1 MREKIK
7 GSLYAKVFLITL
19 VMLFGLSLLVF
30 GLLAWLMPQ
39 TYSNKLNALL
49 DEQTLSFLSEL
60 EKVAFADSGSL
71 FDQFARNM
79 EIYSMELYDENGVF
93 VPLPS
98 AQTSAEYGERGLAGY
113 GEAGYAGNGETS
125 HASDGGAGY
134 AGYGEAGYTAG
145 YGEVSIAL
153 SAEDDF
159 GEDTPVLC
167 NQYYFSF
174 ADSEERYMLLV
185 YGKAG
190 QIAELQQAFLRVFP
204 LLSAVILLVSLMI
217 SWIYSRMI
225 TKPVLEISRVSEQ
238 MSDLHLE
245 WQVDGQ
251 RTDELGTLGKSLN
264 RLSQNLRG
272 ALNDLQKANAE
283 LEADIEREK
292 ALEQAQIDFF
302 AAASHELKTPIT
314 VIKGQL
320 EGMLLGIGA
329 YKDREK
335 YLLRSLGVT
344 QTLESMVYD
353 LLTISRLQASDSGFK
368 TEKVDCASVV
378 RKYLA
383 DTEDLIAGKDLQI
396 NCHFPDSVLID
407 ANKILMEKVF
417 SNLIGNAVKYAPPE
431 ASVHITV
438 RERQGSWLFSIENTG
453 THIPEEA
460 IPKLFEAFYRVDT
473 SRSRQTGGSGLG
485 LYIVQKI
492 LQQHDSRCDVRNT
505 EDGVEFFFELPNRT

>member
-1 MREKIK
+1 MIRKIK
-7 GSLYAKVFLITL
+7 SSLFAKVFIITSM
-19 VMLFGLSLLVF
+19 MLLCLALLVF

-49 DEQTLSFLSEL
+49 DEQTQGFLSEL
-60 EKVAFADSGSL
+60 EKVDLADSGGL

-79 EIYSMELYDENGVF
+79 EIYSMELYDGNGIF
-93 VPLPS
+93 IPLPS
-98 AQTSAEYGERGLAGY
+98 AQVSSEYGEM
-113 GEAGYAGNGETS
+113 
-125 HASDGGAGY
+125 
-134 AGYGEAGYTAG
+134 
-145 YGEVSIAL
+145 SIAV
-153 SAEDDF
+153 SEEADS
-159 GEDTPVLC
+159 GEDVPVLSGH
-167 NQYYFSF
+167 YYFSF
-174 ADSEERYMLLV
+174 AGSEERYMLLV

-190 QIAELQQAFLRVFP
+190 QITELQQAFLRVFP
-204 LLSAVILLVSLMI
+204 LLSVVILLVSLMV

-225 TKPVLEISRVSEQ
+225 TKPVLEISRVSER
-238 MSDLHLE
+238 MSGLDLE

-264 RLSQNLRG
+264 RLSQNLRA
-272 ALNDLQKANAE
+272 ALADLQKANAE

-314 VIKGQL
+314 IIKGQL

-368 TEKVDCASVV
+368 TEKVDCVPVV
-378 RKYLA
+378 QKYLA

-407 ANKILMEKVF
+407 ANRILMEKVF

-431 ASVHITV
+431 AAVNIAV
-438 RERQGSWLFSIENTG
+438 QERQGNWLFSIENTG

-473 SRSRQTGGSGLG
+473 SRNRRTGGSGLG

-492 LQQHDSRCDVRNT
+492 LQQHDSCCDVRNT
-505 EDGVEFFFELPNRT
+505 EDGVEFFFELPRKAAYPDKYQV

>member
-1 MREKIK
+1 MRKKIK
-7 GSLYAKVFLITL
+7 SSLFAKVFIITSM
-19 VMLFGLSLLVF
+19 MLFGLSLLVF

-49 DEQTLSFLSEL
+49 DEQTQGFLSEL
-60 EKVAFADSGSL
+60 EKVALADSGGL

-79 EIYSMELYDENGVF
+79 EIYSMELYDGNGVF
-93 VPLPS
+93 ISLPS
-98 AQTSAEYGERGLAGY
+98 AQVSSEYGEMNIAVS
-113 GEAGYAGNGETS
+113 E
-125 HASDGGAGY
+125 
-134 AGYGEAGYTAG
+134 
-145 YGEVSIAL
+145 EVDS
-153 SAEDDF
+153 
-159 GEDTPVLC
+159 GEDGPVLSGH
-167 NQYYFSF
+167 YYFSF

-190 QIAELQQAFLRVFP
+190 QIAELQQAFLHVFP
-204 LLSAVILLVSLMI
+204 LLSVVILLVSLMV

-264 RLSQNLRG
+264 RLSRNLQA
-272 ALNDLQKANAE
+272 ALADLQKTNAE

-292 ALEQAQIDFF
+292 ALEQGMIDFF
-302 AAASHELKTPIT
+302 AAASAVLKTPIP
-314 VIKGQL
+314 IIQGQL
-320 EGMLLGIGA
+320 EGLLW
-329 YKDREK
+329 
-335 YLLRSLGVT
+335 SLGVT

-368 TEKVDCASVV
+368 TEKFDCIPVV

-407 ANKILMEKVF
+407 ANRILMEKVF

-431 ASVHITV
+431 AAVNITV
-438 RERQGSWLFSIENTG
+438 QERQGNRLFSIENTG

-473 SRSRQTGGSGLG
+473 SRSRRTGGSGLG

-492 LQQHDSRCDVRNT
+492 LQQHNSRCDVRNT
-505 EDGVEFFFELPNRT
+505 EAGVEFFFVLPKSA

>member
-1 MREKIK
+1 MRKKIK
-7 GSLYAKVFLITL
+7 SSLFAKVFIITSM
-19 VMLFGLSLLVF
+19 MLFGLSLLVF

-49 DEQTLSFLSEL
+49 DEQTQGFLSEL
-60 EKVAFADSGSL
+60 ENVALTDSGGL

-79 EIYSMELYDENGVF
+79 EIYSMELYDGNGVF
-93 VPLPS
+93 ISLPS
-98 AQTSAEYGERGLAGY
+98 AQVSSEYGEMNIAVS
-113 GEAGYAGNGETS
+113 E
-125 HASDGGAGY
+125 
-134 AGYGEAGYTAG
+134 
-145 YGEVSIAL
+145 EVDS
-153 SAEDDF
+153 
-159 GEDTPVLC
+159 GEDGPVLSGH
-167 NQYYFSF
+167 YYFSF

-204 LLSAVILLVSLMI
+204 LLSVVILLVSLMV

-264 RLSQNLRG
+264 RLSRNLQA
-272 ALNDLQKANAE
+272 ALADLQKTNAE

-314 VIKGQL
+314 IIKGQL

-329 YKDREK
+329 YKDRDK

-368 TEKVDCASVV
+368 TEKFDCIPVV

-396 NCHFPDSVLID
+396 NCHFPDL
-407 ANKILMEKVF
+407 
-417 SNLIGNAVKYAPPE
+417 
-431 ASVHITV
+431 
-438 RERQGSWLFSIENTG
+438 
-453 THIPEEA
+453 
-460 IPKLFEAFYRVDT
+460 
-473 SRSRQTGGSGLG
+473 
-485 LYIVQKI
+485 
-492 LQQHDSRCDVRNT
+492 
-505 EDGVEFFFELPNRT
+505 

>member
-7 GSLYAKVFLITL
+7 SSLFAKVFLITL

-49 DEQTLSFLSEL
+49 DEQTLSFLYEL
-60 EKVAFADSGSL
+60 EKKAFADSGSL

-113 GEAGYAGNGETS
+113 GEAGYAG
-125 HASDGGAGY
+125 
-134 AGYGEAGYTAG
+134 

-190 QIAELQQAFLRVFP
+190 QIAELQQAFLCVFP
-204 LLSAVILLVSLMI
+204 LLAVVILLVSLI
-217 SWIYSRMI
+217 VSWIYSRMI

-245 WQVDGQ
+245 WRVDGQ

-264 RLSQNLRG
+264 RLSQNLRS
-272 ALNDLQKANAE
+272 ALNELQKANAE

-353 LLTISRLQASDSGFK
+353 LLTISKLQASDCGFK
-368 TEKVDCASVV
+368 TEKIDCVSVV

-407 ANKILMEKVF
+407 ANRILMERVF

-431 ASVHITV
+431 AAVNITV

-492 LQQHDSRCDVRNT
+492 LQHHDSRCDVRNT
-505 EDGVEFFFELPNRT
+505 EEGVEFFFELPNRT

>member
-7 GSLYAKVFLITL
+7 SSLFAKVFLITL
-19 VMLFGLSLLVF
+19 VLLFGLSLLVF
-30 GLLAWLMPQ
+30 GLLAWLTPQ
-39 TYSNKLNALL
+39 TYSTKLNALL
-49 DEQTLSFLSEL
+49 DEQMSGFLSEL
-60 EKVAFADSGSL
+60 EKVAFSDSGGL
-71 FDQFARNM
+71 FDQFVRNM
-79 EIYSMELYDENGVF
+79 EIYSMELYDGDGVF
-93 VPLPS
+93 IPLPS
-98 AQTSAEYGERGLAGY
+98 AQVPAA
-113 GEAGYAGNGETS
+113 
-125 HASDGGAGY
+125 
-134 AGYGEAGYTAG
+134 
-145 YGEVSIAL
+145 YGEVSVAV
-153 SAEDDF
+153 SAEDDS
-159 GEDTPVLC
+159 GEEGPVLSGH
-167 NQYYFSF
+167 YYFSF

-190 QIAELQQAFLRVFP
+190 QIAELQRAFLRVFP
-204 LLSAVILLVSLMI
+204 LLAVVILLVSLMV

-225 TKPVLEISRVSEQ
+225 TKPVLEISRVSER
-238 MSDLHLE
+238 MSDLDFE

-264 RLSQNLRG
+264 RLSQNLRA
-272 ALNDLQKANAE
+272 ALADLQKANAE

-314 VIKGQL
+314 VIRGQL

-329 YKDREK
+329 YRDRDK

-368 TEKVDCASVV
+368 TEKVDCVPVV

-407 ANKILMEKVF
+407 ANRILMEKVF

-431 ASVHITV
+431 AVVDITV
-438 RERQGSWLFSIENTG
+438 REREGSWLFSIENTG
-453 THIPEEA
+453 THIPEET

-485 LYIVQKI
+485 LFIVQKI

-505 EDGVEFFFELPNRT
+505 EDGVEFFFKLPGAT